1 MKIIDF
7 GTSKLFK
14 PNEELR
20 DKMKFTPYVAPEAL
34 KSECY
39 DNLCDIWSCG
49 IIMYFL
55 LTGHTPFDGYTKEQI
70 DTKLSFG
77 IIPYSNPIFDQL
89 SKDGLNLLKSLLCF
103 DQKERFSAQR
113 ALEDIW
119 IVKFTHKIEFE
130 AKGLTESLS
139 HLHQFNSK
147 INFQRAVLSLIAKRL
162 TTKENENKLR
172 EIFKMIDVNNDGQ
185 LSKEELLEGYKMLT
199 GDENIAKEQVDH
211 IMENID
217 VNQNGTIDYNGF
229 I

>member
-1 MKIIDF
+1 
-7 GTSKLFK
+7 
-14 PNEELR
+14 
-20 DKMKFTPYVAPEAL
+20 
-34 KSECY
+34 
-39 DNLCDIWSCG
+39 
-49 IIMYFL
+49 MYFL

-103 DQKERFSAQR
+103 DTKERFSAQR

-139 HLHQFNSK
+139 HLHKFNSK